1 MESKLIDM
9 ISMGVLIYTLI
20 LLLNMESKL
29 IDMISMGVLIYTLIL
44 LLDNIR
50 NKNIVKKVLK
60 IYKSNERESIIG
72 IMVILLIV
80 ITNIYYK
87 NTIVSEETR
96 SKSIQLWNA
105 TLAGLIALVIAYFA
119 YIEKIIPVFF
129 FVFVIHYYLSIH
141 V

>member
-1 MESKLIDM
+1 
-9 ISMGVLIYTLI
+9 
-20 LLLNMESKL
+20 MESKL

-87 NTIVSEETR
+87 KTIVSEETR

-105 TLAGLIALVIAYFA
+105 TLAGLIALIIAYFA

-129 FVFVIHYYLSIH
+129 FVFVIHYYLSIQA
-141 V
+141 

>member
-1 MESKLIDM
+1 
-9 ISMGVLIYTLI
+9 
-20 LLLNMESKL
+20 MESKL

>member
-1 MESKLIDM
+1 
-9 ISMGVLIYTLI
+9 
-20 LLLNMESKL
+20 MESKL

-80 ITNIYYK
+80 ITNVYYK
-87 NTIVSEETR
+87 EQKVSEETKQ
-96 SKSIQLWNA
+96 KSIQLWNA

-129 FVFVIHYYLSIH
+129 FVFVIHYYLSIQA
-141 V
+141 

>member
-9 ISMGVLIYTLI
+9 ISI
-20 LLLNMESKL
+20 
-29 IDMISMGVLIYTLIL
+29 GVLIYTLIL

-72 IMVILLIV
+72 IMLILLIV

-87 NTIVSEETR
+87 ETIVSEETR

-129 FVFVIHYYLSIH
+129 FVFVIHYYLSIQA
-141 V
+141 

>member
-1 MESKLIDM
+1 
-9 ISMGVLIYTLI
+9 
-20 LLLNMESKL
+20 MESKL

-129 FVFVIHYYLSIH
+129 FVFVLHYYLSI
-141 V
+141 

>member
-1 MESKLIDM
+1 
-9 ISMGVLIYTLI
+9 
-20 LLLNMESKL
+20 MESKL

-44 LLDNIR
+44 LLDNII

-129 FVFVIHYYLSIH
+129 FVFVIHYYLSIQA
-141 V
+141 

>member
-1 MESKLIDM
+1 
-9 ISMGVLIYTLI
+9 
-20 LLLNMESKL
+20 MESKL

-50 NKNIVKKVLK
+50 NKNILKKVLK

-129 FVFVIHYYLSIH
+129 FVFVIHYYLSIQA
-141 V
+141 

>member
-1 MESKLIDM
+1 
-9 ISMGVLIYTLI
+9 
-20 LLLNMESKL
+20 MESKL

-87 NTIVSEETR
+87 KTIVSEETR

-129 FVFVIHYYLSIH
+129 FVFVLHYYLSI
-141 V
+141 

>member
-1 MESKLIDM
+1 
-9 ISMGVLIYTLI
+9 
-20 LLLNMESKL
+20 
-29 IDMISMGVLIYTLIL
+29 MISMGVLIYTLIL

-87 NTIVSEETR
+87 KTIVSEETR

-129 FVFVIHYYLSIH
+129 FVFVLHYYLSI
-141 V
+141 

>member
-1 MESKLIDM
+1 
-9 ISMGVLIYTLI
+9 
-20 LLLNMESKL
+20 MESKL

-141 V
+141 A

>member
-1 MESKLIDM
+1 
-9 ISMGVLIYTLI
+9 
-20 LLLNMESKL
+20 MESKL

-50 NKNIVKKVLK
+50 NKNILKKVLK

-87 NTIVSEETR
+87 NTIVSEETM

-129 FVFVIHYYLSIH
+129 FVFVIHYYLSIQA
-141 V
+141 

>member
-1 MESKLIDM
+1 
-9 ISMGVLIYTLI
+9 
-20 LLLNMESKL
+20 MESKL

-87 NTIVSEETR
+87 KTIVSEETR

-129 FVFVIHYYLSIH
+129 FVFVIHYYLSIQA
-141 V
+141 

>member
-1 MESKLIDM
+1 
-9 ISMGVLIYTLI
+9 
-20 LLLNMESKL
+20 MESKL

-87 NTIVSEETR
+87 NTIVSEETM

-129 FVFVIHYYLSIH
+129 FVFVIHYYLSIQA
-141 V
+141 